1 MYRAIVPEG
10 EIECQSYDM
19 LDNGVELYDAD
30 EDFIGFI
37 PYSNLRALVNE
48 EVYHPHEEDVSIY

>member
-10 EIECQSYDM
+10 EIECQSYEM
-19 LDNGVELYDAD
+19 TDNGVELYNSA

-37 PYSNLRALVNE
+37 PYSNFRELMNDD
-48 EVYHPHEEDVSIY
+48 VYHPHEDDVSIY